1 MGKYAV
7 KTVCLICCALFM
19 LMNIS
24 GCAETPIDATGKLAP
39 PQNNLVPLEG
49 RWVIMNHIT
58 EGSADM
64 QKHSEEQWEG
74 RIMEFTKDTLA
85 LDGLRWDSV
94 SYKIKVVNTEEY
106 FLYKYKGPIESMGI
120 TDKDIHVITASSTD
134 KFLYEFI
141 KIDDDE
147 FILNMD
153 NEFFRLE
160 KIMDKLEELPQQ
172 RAQDTDERN
181 SSVLIE
187 QRQTSASG
195 LLLGIRVAEPGSNS
209 TDAAVPPKYSY
220 STLWISSVYEKPG
233 PILRADGIFLP
244 RKSGFWRVQVKENK
258 SDDGKQVEDF
268 IEAYSISKK
277 DEEAAYESSE
287 DFSFWNYK
295 EGTLRKS
302 ILYVG
307 NDYISIKK
315 IGSGKYREGEKGW
328 EQNKLVVLPVD
339 NISNREGIKISDVMG
354 PEGSMI
360 VERAIDTLTEGY
372 IPGGLDR
379 WTHEQSFA
387 LFRKTGHWFVKGRID
402 IEEGDSSRYFDY
414 NINLIPPQELVAYD
428 ILHLSWT
435 EIKDKIPEALDAFTS
450 PNNDIAVIVT
460 KNSIMLY
467 KIDSGSLSEGPLKKV
482 GLETGA
488 SVVMAEWSTGS
499 YVAKWEKIFIRENDV
514 KEMK

>member
-1 MGKYAV
+1 MGKYAF

-19 LMNIS
+19 LLNIS
-24 GCAETPIDATGKLAP
+24 GCAETPIDAAEKIVP

-58 EGSADM
+58 EEPADM
-64 QKHSEEQWEG
+64 HKQSEEQWEG

-85 LDGLRWDSV
+85 LDGLRWDGV

-106 FLYKYKGPIESMGI
+106 FLYKYKGPIEGMGI
-120 TDKDIHVITASSTD
+120 TSKDIHVITASSTD

-141 KIDDDE
+141 KIDDNK

-160 KIMDKLEELPQQ
+160 KIMDKVEVLSQKRVP
-172 RAQDTDERN
+172 DTDERN
-181 SSVLIE
+181 LHVLIA

-195 LLLGIRVAEPGSNS
+195 LLLGIRSAEPGSNS
-209 TDAAVPPKYSY
+209 ADAAFPPKYSY
-220 STLWISSVYEKPG
+220 STLWISWAYEKPG
-233 PILRADGIFLP
+233 PILRADGIFLA

-258 SDDGKQVEDF
+258 SDDGNRVEDF

-277 DEEAAYESSE
+277 DEEAAYEDSG
-287 DFSFWNYK
+287 DPFFWKYK

-302 ILYVG
+302 ILYIG
-307 NDYISIKK
+307 NDYISVKK
-315 IGSGKYREGEKGW
+315 IGAGKYKDSGKNW

-339 NISNREGIKISDVMG
+339 NVSNREGIKISDVMG
-354 PEGSMI
+354 SEGRIS
-360 VERAIDTLTEGY
+360 VERAIDALPEDY
-372 IPGGLDR
+372 MPRGLDL

-402 IEEGDSSRYFDY
+402 IDEGGSSRYFDY
-414 NINLIPPQELVAYD
+414 NINLIPPRELVAYD

-450 PNNDIAVIVT
+450 PNEDIAVIVT

-467 KIDSGSLSEGPLKKV
+467 KIDSGRLSEGPIKKV

-499 YVAKWEKIFIRENDV
+499 YVSKWEKIFIRENDV